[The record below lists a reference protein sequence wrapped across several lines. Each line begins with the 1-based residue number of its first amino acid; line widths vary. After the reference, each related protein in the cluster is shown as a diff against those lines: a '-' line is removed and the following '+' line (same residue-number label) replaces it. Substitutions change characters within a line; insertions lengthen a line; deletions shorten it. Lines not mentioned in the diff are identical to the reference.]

1 MNLSR
6 KIINIYDNEKQK
18 FLILIYRF
26 GSLLLQPYYLSGELK
41 TIVKMN
47 ELVKKISS

>member
-18 FLILIYRF
+18 LLILIYRF
-26 GSLLLQPYYLSGELK
+26 GSLLLQPYYLFGELK

-47 ELVKKISS
+47 ELVKKISN

>member
-1 MNLSR
+1 MTMKS
-6 KIINIYDNEKQK
+6 KK

-26 GSLLLQPYYLSGELK
+26 DSLLLQPYYLYTELK

-47 ELVKKISS
+47 KLV

>member
-1 MNLSR
+1 MTMKS
-6 KIINIYDNEKQK
+6 KK

-26 GSLLLQPYYLSGELK
+26 GSLLLQPYYLYTELK

-47 ELVKKISS
+47 KLVKKISN

>member
-1 MNLSR
+1 MTMKS
-6 KIINIYDNEKQK
+6 KK

-26 GSLLLQPYYLSGELK
+26 GSLLLQLYYLSGELK

-47 ELVKKISS
+47 ELVKKISN